1 MRRSHLAALAPLC
14 PVCRTRGAESPV
26 ALADIYREEGEHVV
40 EGALRCTDPG
50 CLSEFPI
57 LDGIPLL
64 LPNLRAYVAGSID
77 QIYPR
82 TDLSA
87 ATESLLGDCCGPG
100 SAFDITRQHLSTYA
114 WDHYADLDPEEAPEE
129 VPGDSPGSVLRLL
142 TRALALA
149 GELPSGPILDL
160 GCGPGRTSFALAAP
174 GVTRCQVLGVDLGFP
189 LLRLASTVLRQGQMR
204 YPRRRVGVVYDRRDF
219 PVRLAGSAAV
229 DFWGCDASALPFRD
243 GTFAA
248 IVALNVLDC
257 VPSPYDL
264 LAALPRL
271 LAPGGKA
278 LLTCPY
284 DWSPGA
290 TPGRSVD
297 RRSLP
302 ARPGPGGERAGSP
315 RPPHPRSASGGDPGI
330 ADRRRGGVGAVAG
343 AAPRTERGRLPGA
356 SDGGPSR
363 GAREGERRPVLN
375 RPHLGTVVL
384 AQFGS
389 EDGRLAARSARR
401 SPPAGSN

>member
-1 MRRSHLAALAPLC
+1 LRRSHLESLAPLC
-14 PVCRTRGAESPV
+14 PVCRTRGAESPI
-26 ALADIYREEGEHVV
+26 ALADIYREEGEQVV

-87 ATESLLGDCCGPG
+87 AMESLLGDCCGPG

-114 WDHYADLDPEEAPEE
+114 WDHYADLDPEE
-129 VPGDSPGSVLRLL
+129 VPGDSTAAPGSALRVLA
-142 TRALALA
+142 RALSLA
-149 GELPSGPILDL
+149 GDLPPGPILDL
-160 GCGPGRTSFALAAP
+160 GCGPGRTSFALANQ

-189 LLRLASTVLRQGQMR
+189 LLRLASTVLRQAQMR
-204 YPRRRVGVVYDRRDF
+204 YPRRRVGGVYDRRDF
-219 PVRLAGSAAV
+219 PVRLAGSEAV
-229 DFWGCDASALPFRD
+229 DFWACDASALPFSD

-290 TPGRSVD
+290 TPVEAWIGGHSQRGPAQGASEPALRALLTPGTHPAAIQGLRIVAEEESVPW
-297 RRSLP
+297 RVRLH
-302 ARPGPGGERAGSP
+302 E
-315 RPPHPRSASGGDPGI
+315 RSAVDYRVHLMVV
-330 ADRRRGGVGAVAG
+330 RRE
-343 AAPRTERGRLPGA
+343 ER
-356 SDGGPSR
+356 
-363 GAREGERRPVLN
+363 EKEN
-375 RPHLGTVVL
+375 
-384 AQFGS
+384 GS
-389 EDGRLAARSARR
+389 LLF
-401 SPPAGSN
+401 